1 MISERE
7 ENFSGAVAAKMETG
21 DFRALARG
29 ESAMCGGHD
38 ESAQEGNE
46 DKSGNG
52 YLW

>member
-1 MISERE
+1 
-7 ENFSGAVAAKMETG
+7 METG
-21 DFRALARG
+21 DFKTLARG

-38 ESAQEGNE
+38 ELAQEGNE